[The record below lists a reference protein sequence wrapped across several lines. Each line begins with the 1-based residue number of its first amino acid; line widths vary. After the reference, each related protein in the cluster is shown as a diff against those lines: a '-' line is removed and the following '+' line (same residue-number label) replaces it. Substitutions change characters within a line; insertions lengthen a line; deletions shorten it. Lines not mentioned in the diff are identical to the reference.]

1 MTPPAHL
8 LSFDLGRTSGWGW
21 FRYGE
26 LSRAWYG
33 KFDELIASP
42 PRGFEGA
49 QADVFIEVPYKAWK
63 STTEDLIGLGVMVG
77 RVEQFYRM
85 QGCNVKLVKTTWKGS
100 VDADVFVQ
108 RVLKALTPEELARVP
123 RRPRAKDVDHNC
135 ADGIGLGLVRLG
147 RLR

>member
-8 LSFDLGRTSGWGW
+8 LSFDLGKTSGWGW
-21 FRYGE
+21 FHNGE

-33 KFDELIASP
+33 KFDDLIEAP
-42 PRGFEGA
+42 PRGWGSCPS
-49 QADVFIEVPYKAWK
+49 DVVIEVPYKAWK
-63 STTEDLIGLGVMVG
+63 STTEDLIGLGIMVG
-77 RVEQFYRM
+77 RVEQFYA
-85 QGCNVKLVKTTWKGS
+85 QLGCSVKLVKTTWKGS

-135 ADGIGLGLVRLG
+135 ADAIGLGLVQLG
-147 RLR
+147 RMR